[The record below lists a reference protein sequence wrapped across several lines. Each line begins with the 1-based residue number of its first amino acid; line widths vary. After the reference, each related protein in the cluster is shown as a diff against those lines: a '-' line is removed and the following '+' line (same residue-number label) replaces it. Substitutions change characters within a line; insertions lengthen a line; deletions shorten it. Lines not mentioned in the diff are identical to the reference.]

1 LIPHSTPVAEPSAF
15 APLGLSPAS
24 LESLARAGYSAPTPI
39 QAQAIPPGL
48 AGKDI
53 IGCAATGT
61 GKTAAFLLPIIERL
75 RGQRGARALILA
87 PTRELV
93 IQIADHL
100 EKLGRGTTFV
110 EIVGGVG
117 FQPQTVGLREGRT
130 VVIATPGR
138 LIDHME
144 RGNARLEQI
153 EVLVLDEAD
162 RMLDMGFKPQ
172 LDRILARVPKQRQ
185 TMLFSATMAGEV
197 AGFARAC
204 LSNPVKVEIVKSGTM
219 AARAEQ
225 KVYFVPQQAKTDLL
239 LALLAQDDLSTLV
252 FTRTKH
258 RADRLAKVLHRAG
271 HKVSAIHGGRSQGQ
285 RQTALDGFKSG
296 RYRVLV
302 ATDIAARGIDV
313 EEIGHVVNLDISRNP
328 EDHVHRV
335 GRTARAEKSGR
346 ASSFCSP
353 EEAGLLRAIEKF
365 TRTQIPRGETP
376 KDLTPFK
383 APPAPPK
390 FAPDNG
396 LVPVETEKR
405 DEAPRE
411 THHRPHPR
419 RPHHPHSHSN
429 GHETRHGEGAANG
442 HGGPHSQG
450 PSHGH
455 RARRPAPWHLRERR
469 RGRPHPGA
477 QRPR

>member
-1 LIPHSTPVAEPSAF
+1 MFPSDPFSLETVLIPSSPPAAF
-15 APLGLSPAS
+15 AALGLSPAS
-24 LESLARAGYSAPTPI
+24 LDALAAAGYSAPTPV
-39 QAQAIPPGL
+39 QAQAIPPAL
-48 AGKDI
+48 AGRDVV
-53 IGCAATGT
+53 GCAATGT
-61 GKTAAFLLPIIERL
+61 GKTAAFLLPIVERL
-75 RGQRGARALILA
+75 RGQRGARALVLA

-100 EKLGRGTTFV
+100 EMLGRGTTFV
-110 EIVGGVG
+110 EVVGGVG
-117 FQPQTVGLREGRT
+117 MEPQVRGLREGRT

-138 LIDHME
+138 LIDHLE
-144 RGNARLEQI
+144 RGTARLEKI

-172 LDRILARVPKQRQ
+172 LDRILQRVPRERQ
-185 TMLFSATMAGEV
+185 TMLFSATMGGEV

-204 LSNPVKVEIVKSGTM
+204 LRDPVRVEVAKSGTV
-219 AARAEQ
+219 AAKAEQ
-225 KVYFVPQQAKTDLL
+225 QVYFVPQQAKTDLL
-239 LALLAQDDLSTLV
+239 LALLAKGEESTLV

-271 HKVSAIHGGRSQGQ
+271 HRVSCIHGGRSQGQ

-313 EEIGHVVNLDISRNP
+313 EEIGHVVNLDLSRNP

-353 EEAGLLRAIEKF
+353 EETGLLRAIEKF
-365 TRTQIPRGETP
+365 TRAPIPRGETP
-376 KDLTPFK
+376 KDLAPFK
-383 APPAPPK
+383 APPAPPR

-396 LVPVETEKR
+396 LFPVEPEG
-405 DEAPRE
+405 EAEPRE
-411 THHRPHPR
+411 PHHHAQSRPH
-419 RPHHPHSHSN
+419 
-429 GHETRHGEGAANG
+429 TT
-442 HGGPHSQG
+442 
-450 PSHGH
+450 SHGH
-455 RARRPAPWHLRERR
+455 AHPHGSRRHVPWHLRERR

>member
-1 LIPHSTPVAEPSAF
+1 LSLENPVNSPSSPSLF
-15 APLGLSPAS
+15 APLGLS
-24 LESLARAGYSAPTPI
+24 ETSLAALAKAGYTTPTPV
-39 QAQAIPPGL
+39 QTLAIPPAL
-48 AGKDI
+48 AGKDV

-61 GKTAAFLLPIIERL
+61 GKTAAFLMPIIERL
-75 RGQRGARALILA
+75 QGRPGTRALILA

-100 EKLGRGTTFV
+100 EMLGRGTTFV
-110 EIVGGVG
+110 EIVGGLG
-117 FQPQTVGLREGRT
+117 MEPQTRGLREGRT

-138 LIDHME
+138 LIDHLE
-144 RGNARLEQI
+144 RGNARLEKV

-172 LDRILARVPKQRQ
+172 LDRILARVPRERQ

-197 AGFARAC
+197 QQFARAC
-204 LSNPVKVEIVKSGTM
+204 LRDPVRIEIAKSGTM

-225 KVYFVPQQAKTDLL
+225 KVYLVSQQSKTDLL

-258 RADRLAKVLHRAG
+258 RADRLAKALHRAG
-271 HKVSAIHGGRSQGQ
+271 HKVSCIHGGRSQGQ
-285 RQTALDGFKSG
+285 RQTALDGFKQG

-313 EEIGHVVNLDISRNP
+313 EEIGHVVNLDLSRNP

-353 EEAGLLRAIEKF
+353 EETSLLRAIEKF
-365 TRTQIPRGETP
+365 TRTAIPRGELP
-376 KDLTPFK
+376 RDLSTFK
-383 APPAPPK
+383 APPPPPR

-396 LVPVETEKR
+396 LVPVEDEKPAESR
-405 DEAPRE
+405 EPRHPHAPPSAQR
-411 THHRPHPR
+411 PR
-419 RPHHPHSHSN
+419 RN
-429 GHETRHGEGAANG
+429 L
-442 HGGPHSQG
+442 
-450 PSHGH
+450 
-455 RARRPAPWHLRERR
+455 PWHLRDGR
-469 RGRPHPGA
+469 RGRTHPGA
-477 QRPR
+477 PRQR